1 MKRETFIE
9 IVVVGL
15 VATILI
21 ATFASNTSASITA
34 SSRVQSNAH
43 TITLWNP
50 WIQKS
55 HTYRGALHCHSTN
68 SWGEGHLSPFNV
80 SKAYLDQGFNFVAL
94 TDHNI
99 LTSYVPVD
107 GILAIPGEE
116 VSTSLA
122 FPPHSY
128 KDLSGHMIALNIKT
142 TINAWNTPQATIDAI
157 NSQGG
162 LASLAHP
169 THVIPTMYY
178 SNETLKTLTNYMFIE
193 ITNVDAATAIQL
205 YDKELSS
212 GKVVWAMGTDDSH
225 TVKEINMRGSV
236 VVNADRLTIDDIM
249 SSLRSGNF
257 YVISGRGDPAT
268 SGDAR
273 ISSIAV
279 SGLTITVKVPETSSI
294 QWITKD
300 GVVVKTTENVLQDS
314 YRVTGDEKYVRIM
327 TTLTSNAHKH
337 AWSQPIFVEVS

>member
-1 MKRETFIE
+1 MKKEIFIE

-15 VATILI
+15 VAIILVAAFPSNASTT
-21 ATFASNTSASITA
+21 ATSP
-34 SSRVQSNAH
+34 VQSNAH

-50 WIQKS
+50 WVQKS
-55 HTYRGALHCHSTN
+55 NTYRGQLHCHSTN
-68 SWGEGHLSPFNV
+68 SWAEGHLSPFNV

-99 LTSYVPVD
+99 LTSYTPVD

-116 VSTSLA
+116 VSTSLT

-142 TINAWNTPQATIDAI
+142 TINAWNNPQATIDAI

-169 THVIPTMYY
+169 TSVMPTMFY
-178 SNETLKTLTNYMFIE
+178 SNETLKTLTNYSFIE
-193 ITNVDAATAIQL
+193 ITNDDTATAIQL

-212 GKVVWAMGTDDSH
+212 GKIVWAMGTDDSH
-225 TVKEINMRGSV
+225 TFKEINKKGSV
-236 VVNADRLTIDDIM
+236 IVNADRLTIDDIM
-249 SSLRSGNF
+249 ASLRSGNF
-257 YVISGRGDPAT
+257 YVITGRGNPVT
-268 SGDAR
+268 PGDAR
-273 ISSIAV
+273 ISSITV
-279 SGLTITVKVPETSSI
+279 SGLTITVKVPETSTI
-294 QWITKD
+294 QWIKKD
-300 GVVVKTTENVLQDS
+300 GVVVKTTNNMLQDS
-314 YRVTGDEKYVRIM
+314 YTVNGDEKYVRIM
-327 TTLTSNAHKH
+327 TTLTSNANKH